1 MICIARK
8 EKASR
13 KTNILWIFFA
23 IAMLIVVGSCTQSD
37 SNTPLKKLTG
47 YLKWE
52 FAQTPNGNLPDGWVG
67 FQTNPTEA
75 WVAHKIVDD
84 PSAPSPPAVLSVVE
98 STCSGNTY
106 NMALH
111 GRSSYRD
118 LDISIMVKAVGGEE
132 DQGGGPI
139 WRCRDQ
145 NNYYICRFNP
155 LENNFRV
162 YYVKDSKRQQLA
174 SANIELQAGKWYH
187 VRVTMRGN
195 HIVCYLDGKE
205 LLNVND
211 ETIATAGFVGVW
223 TKADAT
229 TSFDDMIIQP
239 LN

>member
-1 MICIARK
+1 
-8 EKASR
+8 
-13 KTNILWIFFA
+13 
-23 IAMLIVVGSCTQSD
+23 
-37 SNTPLKKLTG
+37 
-47 YLKWE
+47 
-52 FAQTPNGNLPDGWVG
+52 
-67 FQTNPTEA
+67 
-75 WVAHKIVDD
+75 
-84 PSAPSPPAVLSVVE
+84 
-98 STCSGNTY
+98 
-106 NMALH
+106 MAFH
-111 GRSSYRD
+111 GLSSYKD
-118 LDISIMVKAVGGEE
+118 LDLSIMIKAVGGEE

-162 YYVKDSKRQQLA
+162 YYVKDSNRQQLA
-174 SANIELQAGKWYH
+174 SANIELQAGKRYH
-187 VRVTMRGN
+187 VRVTMRGS

-211 ETIATAGFVGVW
+211 ETIATAWFVGVW